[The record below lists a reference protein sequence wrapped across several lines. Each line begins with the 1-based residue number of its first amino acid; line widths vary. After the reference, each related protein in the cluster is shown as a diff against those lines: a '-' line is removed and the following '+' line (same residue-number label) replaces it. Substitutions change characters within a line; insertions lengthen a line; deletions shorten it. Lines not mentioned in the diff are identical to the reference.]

1 MTRGSMMWGQGMA
14 ARTGRNWEQ
23 NCKERKCQERGTR
36 RGKDE
41 NREKCTFY
49 SSNSELFTPKSYH

>member
-1 MTRGSMMWGQGMA
+1 MMWGQGMG

-23 NCKERKCQERGTR
+23 NCKERKCQERETR

-41 NREKCTFY
+41 NREQCTFY